1 MIHVMFIVKRIGC
14 TFHDKLQRPRT
25 PSDDAYHNQRGHTNE
40 HFTPFGTRRMN
51 GSKKTEFAK
60 DVMATRLSDIK
71 TYETLITPAASSIGR
86 LQ

>member
-1 MIHVMFIVKRIGC
+1 
-14 TFHDKLQRPRT
+14 
-25 PSDDAYHNQRGHTNE
+25 
-40 HFTPFGTRRMN
+40 MN